1 MYTLHMFEDIKKRI
15 SVRPA
20 FYVSFMYLLLCV
32 YDNGS
37 TGLLNAIYSHILY
50 IYCTRT
56 WQNLS
61 EKCTFPKM
69 CANIRTDYQCAV
81 RPHF

>member
-15 SVRPA
+15 SVMPA

-37 TGLLNAIYSHILY
+37 TGLQNAIYSNILY
-50 IYCTRT
+50 ILYAHLAESHR
-56 WQNLS
+56 
-61 EKCTFPKM
+61 KCTFPKM

-81 RPHF
+81 MTHS

>member
-20 FYVSFMYLLLCV
+20 FYVSFMCLLLCV

-37 TGLLNAIYSHILY
+37 TGLLNAIYSNILY
-50 IYCTRT
+50 ILYAHLAEYHR
-56 WQNLS
+56 
-61 EKCTFPKM
+61 KCTFPIM
-69 CANIRTDYQCAV
+69 CANIRTDYQCV
-81 RPHF
+81 VMTHF

>member
-15 SVRPA
+15 SVMPA

-37 TGLLNAIYSHILY
+37 TGLQNAIYSNILY
-50 IYCTRT
+50 ILYAHLAESHRNAHFRKCVQISALTI
-56 WQNLS
+56 NVLS
-61 EKCTFPKM
+61 
-69 CANIRTDYQCAV
+69 
-81 RPHF
+81 

>member
-1 MYTLHMFEDIKKRI
+1 MYPLHMFEDIKKRI

-37 TGLLNAIYSHILY
+37 TGLQNAIYSNILY
-50 IYCTRT
+50 IYIVRALGRISAKMHIS
-56 WQNLS
+56 QNVC
-61 EKCTFPKM
+61 K
-69 CANIRTDYQCAV
+69 Y
-81 RPHF
+81 PH